1 MGAGEKTRVIIW
13 KQNFSA
19 ESTIS
24 NTGKSNKIRLRNKK
38 GSWDF
43 EITRD
48 LCTAVS
54 GEQQSGTL
62 MQET

>member
-1 MGAGEKTRVIIW
+1 MRKQEKSNNTEA
-13 KQNFSA
+13 KPFSR
-19 ESTIS
+19 SSIS

-38 GSWDF
+38 GSWDL
-43 EITRD
+43 EITGD